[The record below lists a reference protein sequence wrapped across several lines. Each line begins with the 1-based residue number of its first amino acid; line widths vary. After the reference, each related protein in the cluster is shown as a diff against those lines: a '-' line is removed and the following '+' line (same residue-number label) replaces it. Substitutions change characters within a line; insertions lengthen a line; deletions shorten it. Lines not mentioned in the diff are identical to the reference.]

1 MINPERIKKILII
14 RFSSIGDIVL
24 TTPIVR
30 CLKQQLGAEIHYVT
44 KDGMAQLLK
53 HNPYI
58 DKIHTIVENVKEVR
72 DDLEEEDFD
81 IIVDLHK
88 NIRSKRL
95 INFLRKPYY
104 CFNKLNIEKWLLVNL
119 KINRLPKKHI
129 VDRYFEAIAELGVV
143 NDEEGLD
150 YFLSPEEEEFRKYQC
165 SKLGK
170 YTAIVLGANYYTKRI
185 PTDRIRQLVAE
196 DPEAKYVLIGGKDV
210 ADEGRELAKIPGV
223 ENTCGRLSIGQSAA
237 MIKQSQRVI
246 TGDTGMM
253 HIAAAFKKDVISVW
267 GNTVPEFGMYPYFGK
282 YETNSKI
289 LEDKSLSCRPCS
301 KLGYNK
307 CPKGH
312 FKCMMPA
319 T

>member
-1 MINPERIKKILII
+1 M
-14 RFSSIGDIVL
+14 

-30 CLKQQLGAEIHYVT
+30 CVKQQLGAEVHYVT
-44 KDGMAQLLK
+44 KSGMAQLLRS
-53 HNPYI
+53 NPYI
-58 DKIHTIVENVKEVR
+58 DKIHTIEEKVKEVR
-72 DDLEEEDFD
+72 DELEEEDFD
-81 IIVDLHK
+81 IIIDLHK

-95 INFLRKPYY
+95 INYLRKPYY

-119 KINRLPKKHI
+119 KINRLPDKHL

-150 YFLSPEEEEFRKYQC
+150 YFLSAEEEEFRRYQC
-165 SKLGK
+165 ETLGK

-185 PTDRIRQLVAE
+185 PNERIRQIVAE
-196 DPEAKYVLIGGKDV
+196 EPEAKYVLIGGADV
-210 ADEGRELAKIPGV
+210 ADDGVELAKIPNV

-237 MIKQSQRVI
+237 MIKQSRKVI

-253 HIAAAFKKDVISVW
+253 HIAAAFKKDIISVW
-267 GNTVPEFGMYPYFGK
+267 GSTVPEFGMYPYFGK
-282 YETNSKI
+282 YQTNSKL
-289 LEDKSLSCRPCS
+289 LEVKSLSCRPCS
-301 KLGYNK
+301 KLGYDK

-312 FKCMMPA
+312 FKCMLPD